1 MSEGRHPL
9 FMPVIFVGGVVFGL
23 GLGVSHMTHPE
34 VVLDFLQIQDLGL
47 LFVMG
52 AGSLVMG
59 GAIAIMSRTSRLAPL
74 TGDVYGRRV
83 KSLDRNVVV
92 GGSVFGVGWGL
103 SGICPGAAYASV
115 GIGNYPILI
124 AIAGMFVG
132 AYVQGYW
139 RELRSE
145 RAMGVASA
153 DDG

>member
-1 MSEGRHPL
+1 MSEARHPL

-59 GAIAIMSRTSRLAPL
+59 GAIAIMSRTSQLAPL

-103 SGICPGAAYASV
+103 AGYCPGPGLAAT
-115 GIGNYPILI
+115 
-124 AIAGMFVG
+124 
-132 AYVQGYW
+132 VQG
-139 RELRSE
+139 
-145 RAMGVASA
+145 AA
-153 DDG
+153 DPAWFALGMVLGMLAFARIGRGAR